1 MREINDEDE
10 NLYILTLRM
19 TPHQFG
25 QLLEKVK
32 PFIQKKNTCW
42 RNCIGP
48 AERLQVT
55 LRYLATGSTYFNYKG
70 DHSIILMA
78 IADAYNR
85 FIYVDVGVNGR
96 VGDGGVWLH
105 SDLKYAIEGKRV
117 HIPLPRT
124 LSQSDRVSSFT
135 FIADDAFSLTDYM
148 IKRYS
153 HTNLTPAQY
162 NFNYMLSTNRRVVE
176 SAVGILNRQIVFK
189 SFSPQCAGHQLKQ
202 LKSFWH
208 A

>member
-32 PFIQKKNTCW
+32 PFIQKKNKCW

-55 LRYLATGSTYFNYKG
+55 LRYLATGESQYSLQLPFRIHQSTISKILKSTYFNYKG

-85 FIYVDVGVNGR
+85 FIYVD
-96 VGDGGVWLH
+96 
-105 SDLKYAIEGKRV
+105 
-117 HIPLPRT
+117 
-124 LSQSDRVSSFT
+124 
-135 FIADDAFSLTDYM
+135 
-148 IKRYS
+148 
-153 HTNLTPAQY
+153 
-162 NFNYMLSTNRRVVE
+162 
-176 SAVGILNRQIVFK
+176 
-189 SFSPQCAGHQLKQ
+189 
-202 LKSFWH
+202 
-208 A
+208 